1 MASEMSAQRQIRPG
15 NTEGYTEGPT
25 AGRIKDLT
33 LAHLLRLSVPL
44 TQL

>member
-15 NTEGYTEGPT
+15 YTEGHTEGHT
-25 AGRIKDLT
+25 AGRIKGLT
-33 LAHLLRLSVPL
+33 LAHLLRLSVLL

>member
-15 NTEGYTEGPT
+15 HTEGPT